1 MGKPEAG
8 SRGQLTVALC
18 AVLVVS
24 GPFLCGGGIDLTDDA
39 LYGPISTWE
48 WLRFASSQGLNP
60 YWVPG
65 SLGGAS
71 LFSGVVPMGPF
82 YPAAW
87 LLAVLPV
94 WLALP
99 VAMCLHA
106 LLVLLAVRW
115 LALVFGASR
124 SSATLAG
131 AGVCLGTV
139 GSTAFIDLQVDT
151 IAVYLW
157 FPVLLGASERLHQ
170 SSEPAH
176 RLRWA
181 AVAAGALTLLL
192 LGSHLRWAAAC
203 CAAWGLWV
211 FVRGLGLRWAVLI
224 SVLAL
229 AAGAPGYVP
238 YLEHLRDLHL
248 VGDRL
253 SLLSLPP
260 HERFSLW
267 NLPGWLVAKTSWFG
281 RDFSAGALL
290 GVASLVALRHLEG
303 RHRRLAVFTALLIA
317 AAISPELGGLRYL
330 FAPLLVF
337 THPVNLF
344 YAAVAV
350 LSGSVLAALGL
361 DRLLASEA
369 PLRRLREDL
378 SGWVG
383 ALCGVLLLGV
393 ALKLFPD
400 AEPWQ
405 NAHQWRGHLIGAVQA
420 LVALALAG
428 WMLASTSP
436 GRRRNSLLFGLV
448 LLDLVL
454 LCVRF
459 HAAVP
464 SQPIDLK
471 NRVAAVDVEVLRDGY
486 LDITDLADLHDFQYS
501 PEAMLD
507 LPRAEL
513 ERDAVEISS
522 ELAHRRWPVHL
533 GHSTGIRGLA
543 GRTRMPT
550 ARSTLLIRPLADA
563 LMSGG
568 PKAEPLE
575 SVNPP
580 ALAALFAE
588 GGLGRRVMRL
598 YGIHV
603 AVGAQ
608 GVVTR
613 IDDVVP
619 RCYSPDSMTVV
630 AGPDALRERLL
641 GRELRT
647 RGPALLERPL
657 ASRPRRAAQVSC
669 AGDGPIKVVAS
680 DHSVVVVRERFHRG
694 WRVQDEDGTLLDTFP
709 VNGVHTGVEVPPGS
723 HVLHY
728 RFEAPG
734 VTASLKVASI
744 AWLLIALLLAAGLRT
759 PSWLPVPALSSRGPP
774 GSGQSGALLFAA
786 LVSVL
791 YVHFAGLVNVP
802 GLSSVSHRVMGLL
815 LPAGWT
821 LDETLRSPAG
831 LLGLVIGLG
840 ALALV
845 VRRWESGLPV
855 RALAQVSGV
864 LEAIAL
870 LLVCGFAALLDGLSM
885 AVLLIGTLGARL
897 VEDGLPLGEVE
908 RTPASVPMGE
918 RLYVH
923 ALALCSAI
931 FAANLLATH
940 STGTLYEFL
949 GSLDSCPPGWASRA
963 LPGVVAALAV
973 LAVLVP
979 QRGRWSAGL
988 GRRSAVVVLA
998 AAAVLGARWL
1008 PELGLGGALT
1018 ATAIGL
1024 LVMVVS
1030 RTSLRALPIF
1040 FDPLTAPIRWPA
1052 ALSITATLA
1061 AGMLAINLLAELPSC
1076 ADSDVVGVTRLGDEC
1091 AAFDLAASAPGI
1103 APSLAVVQRE
1113 QGRIRVFARDEQ
1125 GRLSVSAMHDVQT
1138 RRGAPEE
1145 IVALPDAGRFLVTSI
1160 PEDFAEQSTTLLD
1173 LPMGEGGRLGAQ
1185 IDVPCWVSSTLWN
1198 RDTERLL
1205 LGCEAS
1211 PHLYEYDPITRKLDQ
1226 RADFTPSGTLGDV
1239 EDLSLQDWGPPLG
1252 RRLYSVSL
1260 SPGHRLREL
1269 DASSGELT
1277 RHLDVGGF
1285 SYAVV
1290 GDPQR
1295 SELYISRFYESSVLV
1310 VDAWELRPL
1319 RRLRASF
1326 GVRAIA
1332 SLPSLR
1338 VLATTS
1344 MFHNHLDLR
1353 SLDDGRLLRRLRLG
1367 GQNKS
1372 LELGEDG
1379 RSLLLSTSCGTYEV
1393 DVEEVLAHGDSL

>member
-1 MGKPEAG
+1 M
-8 SRGQLTVALC
+8 ALC
-18 AVLVVS
+18 AVLVVA
-24 GPFLCGGGIDLTDDA
+24 GPFFFGGGIDLTDDA

-48 WLRFASSQGLNP
+48 WLRFAYSTDLNP

-65 SLGGAS
+65 SLGGTS
-71 LFSGVVPMGPF
+71 LFAGVIPMGPF
-82 YPAAW
+82 YPSTW
-87 LLAVLPV
+87 LLTVAPV

-99 VAMCLHA
+99 LAMALHGFF
-106 LLVLLAVRW
+106 VLLSVRW

-124 SSATLAG
+124 CSATLAG

-157 FPVLLGASERLHQ
+157 FPLLLGASERLHQ
-170 SSEPAH
+170 ATEPGH

-181 AVAAGALTLLL
+181 AVAAGALALLL

-211 FVRGLGLRWAVLI
+211 LVRGLGLRWAALI
-224 SVLAL
+224 SILAL
-229 AAGAPGYVP
+229 AAGAPGYLP
-238 YLEHLRDLHL
+238 YLEHLRDLDL
-248 VGDRL
+248 VGNRF
-253 SLLSLPP
+253 SLLAVPP
-260 HERFSLW
+260 HERFSFW

-281 RDFSAGALL
+281 RDFSAGSLL
-290 GVASLVALRHLEG
+290 GVAALVALRHLDG

-317 AAISPELGGLRYL
+317 AAISPELWGLRYL

-361 DRLLASEA
+361 DRLLAAEE

-383 ALCGVLLLGV
+383 VLAVLLLAGV
-393 ALKLFPD
+393 LIKLFPG

-405 NAHQWRGHLIGAVQA
+405 NTQQWQGHLLGAAQA
-420 LVALALAG
+420 LVTLVLAG
-428 WMLASTSP
+428 WLLARTSP

-454 LCVRF
+454 LGARF

-464 SQPIDLK
+464 SQPINLK
-471 NRVAAVDVEVLRDGY
+471 NRLADVDVELLREGY

-513 ERDAVEISS
+513 ERDAVEIST

-563 LMSGG
+563 LMSSG
-568 PKAEPLE
+568 PRAEPLE
-575 SVNPP
+575 SVDPP
-580 ALAALFAE
+580 ALASLFSE

-630 AGPDALRERLL
+630 AGPGPLRERLL

-657 ASRPRRAAQVSC
+657 PPRARRAAQVSC
-669 AGDGPIKVVAS
+669 AGTGSIKVNAP
-680 DHSVVVVRERFHRG
+680 DDSVVVIRERFHRG
-694 WRVQDEDGTLLDTFP
+694 WRVHDEDGNSLDTFP

-723 HVLHY
+723 HVLRY
-728 RFEAPG
+728 QFVPPG
-734 VTASLKVASI
+734 VVASLKAASLG
-744 AWLLIALLLAAGLRT
+744 WLLMVLLLVAGLRM
-759 PSWLPVPALSSRGPP
+759 PSWLRASPLVSGAAPGP
-774 GSGQSGALLFAA
+774 GQSGGVLFAVLGGA
-786 LVSVL
+786 LYAHL
-791 YVHFAGLVNVP
+791 AGWVHVP
-802 GLSSVSHRVMGLL
+802 GLSRISHSVMGLL
-815 LPAGWT
+815 LPAGWA
-821 LDETLRSPAG
+821 LDATLRSPLG
-831 LLGLVIGLG
+831 LLATAAMFGVFTFAI
-840 ALALV
+840 
-845 VRRWESGLPV
+845 RRWATSPIGRASVESL
-855 RALAQVSGV
+855 GV

-870 LLVCGFAALLDGLSM
+870 LLVCGFAALLDGLGM
-885 AVLLIGTLGARL
+885 AIVLMGAL
-897 VEDGLPLGEVE
+897 AAQLAEDGPSAPEAARPSAL
-908 RTPASVPMGE
+908 VPIGE

-923 ALALCSAI
+923 VLALCSAL

-940 STGTLYEFL
+940 STGTVYELL
-949 GSLDSCPPGWASRA
+949 GSLDSCPPGRWV
-963 LPGVVAALAV
+963 GVVPGTLAALAS
-973 LAVLVP
+973 LAMLFP
-979 QRGRWSAGL
+979 QRGRWKAGR
-988 GRRSAVVVLA
+988 GRWSGAIVLLTVA
-998 AAAVLGARWL
+998 ALGARWL
-1008 PELGLGGALT
+1008 PELGPGGAVT
-1018 ATAIGL
+1018 AASIGL
-1024 LVMVVS
+1024 VVLALS
-1030 RTSLRALPIF
+1030 RTSLRHLPLF
-1040 FDPLTAPIRWPA
+1040 FDPLTAPNRWPR
-1052 ALSITATLA
+1052 ALSVVATLA
-1061 AGMLAINLLAELPSC
+1061 GGMVAINMLAELPSC
-1076 ADSDVVGVTRLGDEC
+1076 VDSDLRGVTRLGDEC
-1091 AAFDLAASAPGI
+1091 AAFDLAASPAG
-1103 APSLAVVQRE
+1103 AASSLAVVQRE
-1113 QGRIRVFARDEQ
+1113 QGRVRVFARDEE
-1125 GRLSVSAMHDVQT
+1125 GRMLTPALHDVQT
-1138 RRGAPEE
+1138 MRGAPEE
-1145 IVALPDAGRFLVTSI
+1145 IVAIPTAGRFLVTSI
-1160 PEDFAEQSTTLLD
+1160 PEDFAERSTTLLD
-1173 LPMGEGGRLGAQ
+1173 LPMEQGGELGAQ

-1198 RDTERLL
+1198 PDAERLL

-1211 PHLYEYDPITRKLDQ
+1211 PHLYEYDPLTRQLAQ
-1226 RADFTPSGTLGDV
+1226 RADFTPTGTFGDV

-1252 RRLYSVSL
+1252 RRMYSVSL

-1269 DASSGELT
+1269 DASSGALL

-1285 SYAVV
+1285 SYSVV

-1295 SELYISRFYESSVLV
+1295 GELYISRFYESSVLV
-1310 VDAWELRPL
+1310 VDAWTLRPV

-1326 GVRAIA
+1326 GVRALA
-1332 SLPSLR
+1332 ALPSVR
-1338 VLATTS
+1338 VLASTS
-1344 MFHNHLDLR
+1344 MFHNHVDLR

-1372 LELGEDG
+1372 LEVGEDEG
-1379 RSLLLSTSCGTYEV
+1379 SLLLSTSCGTYEL
-1393 DVEEVLAHGDSL
+1393 DVEEILAQGDAS